1 MPAVIKLIHALRQ
14 SFQNRAAYI
23 SVTSQQETLGHV
35 ETEVTLSSKENAR
48 SVKEKALVDT
58 GATLTVLPRRVADEL
73 LVKADAR
80 AKVLTA
86 AGPLEVELAEVLI
99 EIAGR
104 RATARVTIS
113 DIIDR
118 VLVGVTTLEILGLA
132 VDPQTGSV
140 REGQYLLY
148 PT

>member
-1 MPAVIKLIHALRQ
+1 M
-14 SFQNRAAYI
+14 
-23 SVTSQQETLGHV
+23 GHV

-48 SVKEKALVDT
+48 SVKEKALIDT

-80 AKVLTA
+80 TKVLTA

-113 DIIDR
+113 DIIER

-132 VDPQTGSV
+132 VDPQTGSL

>member
-1 MPAVIKLIHALRQ
+1 M
-14 SFQNRAAYI
+14 
-23 SVTSQQETLGHV
+23 TSLEETLGHI

-80 AKVLTA
+80 TKVLTA

-113 DIIDR
+113 DIIER

-132 VDPQTGSV
+132 VDTQAGSLK
-140 REGQYLLY
+140 EGYYMLY
-148 PT
+148 AA